1 MSTGTTLQE
10 RAVDLL
16 KEKGLSLTLCESC
29 TGGLLA
35 SMITEV
41 PGASAVFPGSFVTY
55 SSGQKHRM
63 AGVSSTILRKKGAV
77 SVKSARAMARGAAMR
92 TGADLALSVTG
103 NAGPE
108 PSEEKPVG
116 LVYIGFY
123 RAGRHTEKE
132 FMLEGDRSSIRHRAC
147 EEALLLLIEELEK
160 IQGQ

>member
-1 MSTGTTLQE
+1 MGTTLQE

-35 SMITEV
+35 SMITGV

-55 SSGQKHRM
+55 SLKQKHRM
-63 AGVSSTILRKKGAV
+63 AGVSATILRKKGAV
-77 SVKSARAMARGAAMR
+77 SAKSARAMARGAAMK

-108 PSEEKPVG
+108 PSENKPVG
-116 LVYIGFY
+116 LVYIGLY
-123 RAGRHTEKE
+123 RAGKHMERECM
-132 FMLEGDRSSIRHRAC
+132 FEGDRSGIRQKAC

-160 IQGQ
+160 PEQS